1 MSIAIR
7 NIGIIAHVDHGKTT
21 LVDCLLRQAGTFRA
35 NEELIERVMDSM
47 DLERE
52 KGITIKA
59 KNASIEW
66 GGVTINIV
74 DTPGHAD
81 FGGEVERILTMVD
94 GVLLLVDAA
103 EGTQAQTRF
112 VLRKAIEQGL
122 AVVVVLNKVDRPNAD
137 VHRVHDQVLEL
148 LLELH
153 ASEAQFHAPFL
164 YASARDGYAVRDLA
178 DERKDMIPLFE
189 TILSHIPE
197 PKADPAAPFRMVI
210 SNLDW
215 SDYIGRIAIGKVLA
229 GSARMGDSLVCIHK
243 DGKRERATIT
253 RVMTFRGVG
262 TSESAVAAT
271 GSIVGL
277 AGFEDA
283 HIGETVCDSEER
295 EPEPVTQVD
304 PPTIQMQ
311 FGVNDGPLSG
321 REGRFL
327 TARHLRERLVKE
339 TRLNVSIEVFDTDQP
354 NFFGVRARGALQIA
368 ILAETMRREG
378 YEMLV
383 SRPEVIYREV
393 KGAKQEPY
401 ETLWI
406 EAPDDI
412 LGDLLQHLAGRR
424 ALVTKMEHHPHGVQ
438 LEAEAPTRGLIG
450 LESALANLTSGRA
463 VMSRLFKGYGP
474 VTGDIRAR
482 GAGVLVS
489 MEGGVATSYALDTLQ
504 LRGRM
509 FIGPG
514 EQVYEGMIVGDSA
527 RSGDLPVN
535 PTRTKHLTNI
545 RAAGKDDAIILEP
558 PVELTIEKAIEFIA
572 ADEYVEVTPGSIRL
586 RKKILN
592 STQRKR
598 AVRAA
603 SDL

>member
-1 MSIAIR
+1 MSVAIR

-21 LVDCLLRQAGTFRA
+21 LVDGLLRQAGTFRD
-35 NEELIERVMDSM
+35 NEELVERVMDSM

-66 GGVTINIV
+66 GGATINIV

-122 AVVVVLNKVDRPNAD
+122 AVVVVLNKVDRPNAN
-137 VHRVHDQVLEL
+137 VARVHDQVLEL

-178 DERKDMIPLFE
+178 DERKDMTPLFE
-189 TILSHIPE
+189 TILSHIPA
-197 PKADPAAPFRMVI
+197 PKADPDAPFRMVI

-215 SDYIGRIAIGKVLA
+215 SDYIGRIAIGKVLS
-229 GSARMGDSLVCIHK
+229 GSAKMGDSLVCIHK
-243 DGKRERATIT
+243 DGKRERAAIT
-253 RVMTFRGVG
+253 RVMTFRGLK
-262 TSESAVAAT
+262 TSESAVAVA

-295 EPEPVTQVD
+295 EPEPVRQID

-321 REGRFL
+321 REGRYL

-339 TRLNVSIEVFDTDQP
+339 TRLNVSIELYDTEQP

-378 YEMLV
+378 YELLV
-383 SRPEVIYREV
+383 SRPEVIYREEGGV
-393 KGAKQEPY
+393 RQEPY

-406 EAPDDI
+406 ETPDDI

-527 RSGDLPVN
+527 RTGDLPVN

-572 ADEYVEVTPGSIRL
+572 PDEYVEVTPGHIRL

-592 STQRKR
+592 SIQRKR
-598 AVRAA
+598 AGRAA
-603 SDL
+603 AE